1 MGSEILVTVIIPVY
15 NAAPYLKKC
24 LASICQQT
32 LKPIEIITIND
43 GSTDESL
50 SILQQFALQDQ
61 RIIIHNKANGGVSH
75 ARNRGIDQARGQYVT
90 FVDADDWIEPSMLE
104 RLYSAIKESGTEIAK
119 CDIFVDGKNGGNR
132 LNYPSTVNELFDPQE
147 CLHLLF
153 TEFNE
158 KHFGFACCK
167 LYSKVFLDKFGIR
180 FEEDMNFSEDVLF
193 ITKAITKSKAI
204 CYVPQQL
211 YHYNV
216 LTQQS
221 LTRGYR
227 MNGREKYD
235 VIYERVRETLVAENI
250 FTFIETSFNGYVF
263 SGLVNLTLHMQD
275 SPYKGLHL
283 LRAIKEEIVSFVDDY
298 PHVLELKPI
307 KFSLKKKLY
316 YQLLKKNAVSTLA
329 FFIFLSIKKTD

>member
-32 LKPIEIITIND
+32 LKLIEIIAIND
-43 GSTDESL
+43 GSTDDSL
-50 SILQQFALQDQ
+50 SILHQLALQDQ
-61 RIIIHNKANGGVSH
+61 RIIIHNQSNGGVSH
-75 ARNRGIDQARGQYVT
+75 ARNIGINEARGQYVT

-104 RLYSAIKESGTEIAK
+104 RLYSAIQETETEIAK
-119 CDIFVDGKNGGNR
+119 CDVFVDGKNDGNR
-132 LNYPSTVNELFDPQE
+132 LNYPSTANELFDSQK

-153 TEFNE
+153 TEFHE

-167 LYSKVFLDKFGIR
+167 LYSKAFLDQFGIR

-193 ITKAITKSKAI
+193 ITKAITKSKTI

-216 LTQQS
+216 LPQQS
-221 LTRGYR
+221 LTRSYR
-227 MNGREKYD
+227 KNEREKYD
-235 VIYERVRETLVAENI
+235 VIYERIRETLVAENI
-250 FTFIETSFNGYVF
+250 FTSIETSFNGYVF
-263 SGLVNLTLHMQD
+263 SGLVNLTLHMQS
-275 SPYKGLHL
+275 SPYKGLDL
-283 LRAIKEEIVSFVDDY
+283 LKEIKEEIVSFVDDY
-298 PHVLELKPI
+298 PYVLEINPI

-329 FFIFLSIKKTD
+329 FIIFLSMRKK

>member
-32 LKPIEIITIND
+32 LKAIEIIAIND
-43 GSTDESL
+43 GSTDDSL
-50 SILQQFALQDQ
+50 SILHQFALQDQ
-61 RIIIHNKANGGVSH
+61 RIIIHNKSNGGVSH
-75 ARNRGIDQARGQYVT
+75 ARNIGINKARGQYVT

-104 RLYSAIKESGTEIAK
+104 QLYSAIQETKTEIAK
-119 CDIFVDGKNGGNR
+119 CDVFVDGKNDGNR
-132 LNYPSTVNELFDPQE
+132 LNYPSTVNALFDPQK

-167 LYSKVFLDKFGIR
+167 LYSKAFLDQCGIR

-193 ITKAITKSKAI
+193 ITKAITKSKTI

-216 LTQQS
+216 LPQQS
-221 LTRGYR
+221 LTRSYR
-227 MNGREKYD
+227 KNEREKYD
-235 VIYERVRETLVAENI
+235 VIYERIRETLVAENI
-250 FTFIETSFNGYVF
+250 FTSIETSFNGYVF
-263 SGLVNLTLHMQD
+263 SGLVNLTLHLQG

-283 LRAIKEEIVSFVDDY
+283 LKVIKEEIVSFVDDY
-298 PHVLELKPI
+298 PHILELNPI
-307 KFSLKKKLY
+307 RFSLKKKFY

-329 FFIFLSIKKTD
+329 FFIFLSMRKK